1 MTRVREIFR
10 AKGFGGIRR
19 GRGEMR
25 RPVALAGSLVRRVRW
40 LVVVGLAVSGGLVP
54 LPPSATGQMTPGI
67 VEREADPRT
76 NPFLLKGTLS
86 PEAPVE
92 GEVVEIAGEVTSRIF
107 PHIRTV
113 VRFWIDGERREETA
127 YVIAPHAESVVVHEW
142 TARPGEHTVRIE
154 VVSPAG
160 VLYTSWE
167 RRITVRGK

>member
-1 MTRVREIFR
+1 MPRQTCWRLIIG
-10 AKGFGGIRR
+10 A
-19 GRGEMR
+19 
-25 RPVALAGSLVRRVRW
+25 
-40 LVVVGLAVSGGLVP
+40 AVSGGLCLLTVP
-54 LPPSATGQMTPGI
+54 ALAQMPPGA

-76 NPFLLKGTLS
+76 NPFLLKGTLT

-127 YVIAPHAESVVVHEW
+127 YVIAPRAESVVVHEW